1 MKTLHSTDWTKRN
14 VLVTG
19 ATGIV
24 GSQLVRRLL
33 DLGAHVV
40 CFVRDHDP
48 ASALWF
54 SGDIDR
60 VSIATGRLEVF
71 EHVKAAIVERE
82 IDTIFHLGAQAIVG
96 VGQRDPLG
104 TFESN
109 TRGAYHVLET
119 CRLYGDRVKRII
131 IASSDKAYG
140 DCDTL
145 PYTEDTPLA
154 ARNPYDVS
162 KSCADLIAQSYAAS
176 YGLPIA
182 IARCGN
188 IFGPGD
194 LNWSRLVPG
203 TIRSLLNGEP
213 PIIRSD
219 GTLVRDY
226 LFVEDAVNAYLAMSD
241 WLDAE
246 HVEKS
251 KSRKI
256 DVSTPL
262 SCPSAPGHFELSTC
276 RHFDFSN
283 RAFNFSSNQPLSVL
297 EMARLIQRACGRIDL
312 QPIIQNQFSGEIR
325 AQHLDSSRAAREL
338 GWMIEHDLAAAL
350 KATVE
355 WYRRYFARFDRNA
368 RSLVHPKAMKQA
380 RATA

>member
-1 MKTLHSTDWTKRN
+1 MHMKRLHSTDWTKRN
-14 VLVTG
+14 VMVTG

-33 DLGAHVV
+33 ECGAHVV

-60 VSIATGRLEVF
+60 ISISTGRLEVF
-71 EHVKAAIVERE
+71 EHVKAAFIERE
-82 IDTIFHLGAQAIVG
+82 VDTIFHLGAQAIVG

-109 TRGAYHVLET
+109 IRGTYHVLET
-119 CRLYGDRVKRII
+119 CRLFGDRVKRII

-140 DCDTL
+140 ECETL
-145 PYTEDTPLA
+145 PYTESTPLA

-203 TIRSLLNGEP
+203 TIRSLLCGEQ

-226 LFVEDAVNAYLAMSD
+226 LFVEDAANAYLAIAQ
-241 WLDAE
+241 WLDD
-246 HVEKS
+246 
-251 KSRKI
+251 SRSLN
-256 DVSTPL
+256 D
-262 SCPSAPGHFELSTC
+262 EQ
-276 RHFDFSN
+276 

-297 EMARLIQRACGRIDL
+297 EMTRLIQRACGRVDL
-312 QPIIQNQFSGEIR
+312 EPVIQNQFSGEIR
-325 AQHLDSSRAAREL
+325 AQHLNSTRAQRAL
-338 GWMIEHDLAAAL
+338 NWSIEHDLASAL
-350 KATVE
+350 KTTVE
-355 WYRRYFARFDRNA
+355 WYRRYFTRFDRA
-368 RSLVHPKAMKQA
+368 AHSLVLPRSSTRA
-380 RATA
+380 RASA

>member
-1 MKTLHSTDWTKRN
+1 MLI
-14 VLVTG
+14 TG
-19 ATGIV
+19 ATGVV
-24 GSQLVRRLL
+24 GSQLAHRLL
-33 DLGAHVV
+33 DLGANVH
-40 CFVRDHDP
+40 CLVRDHDP

-54 SGDIDR
+54 SGDIER

-82 IDTIFHLGAQAIVG
+82 VDTVFHLGAQAIVG

-109 TRGAYHVLET
+109 IRGTYHVLET
-119 CRLYGDRVKRII
+119 CRLYGDRVKRIV

-140 DCDTL
+140 DCEAL
-145 PYTEDTPLA
+145 PYEENTPLA

-162 KSCADLIAQSYAAS
+162 KSCADLIAQSYAWS

-203 TIRSLLNGEP
+203 TIRSLLNDEP
-213 PIIRSD
+213 PVIRSD

-226 LFVEDAVNAYLAMSD
+226 LFVEDALNAYLAMAA
-241 WLDAE
+241 WLD
-246 HVEKS
+246 H
-251 KSRKI
+251 
-256 DVSTPL
+256 
-262 SCPSAPGHFELSTC
+262 PSSLNQTQ
-276 RHFDFSN
+276 

-297 EMARLIQRACGRIDL
+297 EMTRMIQRACGRIDL
-312 QPIIQNQFSGEIR
+312 EPVVQNQFSGEIR
-325 AQHLDSSRAAREL
+325 AQHLNSSRAQREL
-338 GWMIEHDLAAAL
+338 HWSIEHDLSLAL
-350 KATVE
+350 KTTAE
-355 WYRRYFARFDRNA
+355 WYRRYLSRFDRESH
-368 RSLVHPKAMKQA
+368 SLLLPKPGERA
-380 RATA
+380 RASA